1 MSKKGQY
8 TFILSG
14 LKYKDLIKEY
24 YDPSPHNVV
33 SNSSVTTLLPT
44 PQTGVFADIKN
55 KVKTYMT
62 MVDVHQQKCLPL
74 TTNKPCWWCGYEF
87 DTLPLGIPLHYHS
100 HVDKCNTEIQKFLTI
115 RNFQST
121 TNDFFETDGLFCS
134 FPCCK
139 AYLVANGFKGKYK
152 NSFSLLTLLH
162 IKLYGEINIIPSA
175 PPREL
180 LEKWG
185 GPLTIE
191 EYRSKFGQYQYF
203 RTPNIKRPF
212 MFSISSIIE
221 EIKTV

>member
-8 TFILSG
+8 VFILQG

-24 YDPSPHNVV
+24 YDPISREVPNC
-33 SNSSVTTLLPT
+33 SVTTLLPS
-44 PQTGVFADIKN
+44 PPSGIFSDVKN
-55 KVKTYMT
+55 RIRIYTT
-62 MVDVHQQKCLPL
+62 MIDAHQQKCLPQS
-74 TTNKPCWWCGYEF
+74 TNKPCWWCGYEF
-87 DTLPLGIPLHYHS
+87 ETIPLGIPLCYHP
-100 HVDKCNTEIQKFLTI
+100 HTDKTSSDIHKFLTS
-115 RNFQST
+115 RNFQAQ

-139 AYLVANGFKGKYK
+139 AHLVANGFKGKYK

-162 IKLYGEINIIPSA
+162 VKLYGDINVIPSA

-185 GPLTIE
+185 GSLTIE
-191 EYRSKFGQYQYF
+191 EYRNKFGRYQYF
-203 RTPNIKRPF
+203 KTPNIKRPF

-221 EIKTV
+221 EVKTV